1 MSSIKNSPEYIW
13 SLICDS
19 QLEEAYKLLTGMQDG
34 SVWMQ
39 NAMAVCQMR
48 MGKPEKACAI
58 LIDLVY
64 QKNSVVLRA
73 DATDATKL
81 NLATAMLMTGNI
93 EGALGVFNSVKNETP
108 MKKNVEY
115 AIQIWK
121 KKQSLCSRIGMLFGM
136 YPSTKA
142 ELDFPPGQIEVNLK
156 NKQFIH

>member
-1 MSSIKNSPEYIW
+1 MSSIKKSPEYIW
-13 SLICDS
+13 SLICDN
-19 QLEEAYKLLTGMQDG
+19 QLEEAYKSLTGMQDG
-34 SVWMQ
+34 SVWIQ

-48 MGKPEKACAI
+48 MGKPEKACAL

-93 EGALGVFNSVKNETP
+93 EGALGVFNCVKHETP

-115 AIQIWK
+115 AIQVWK
-121 KKQSLCSRIGMLFGM
+121 TKQSLFSRIGMLFGM
-136 YPSTKA
+136 YPSTKV
-142 ELDFPPGQIEVNLK
+142 ELDFPPGQIEVNLQ
-156 NKQFIH
+156 NKLFTH